1 MPKRKTKSSRHSKGG
16 SIMSYLS
23 KKNIDILVD
32 LASKHLITVNKDL
45 SDSDTEKEIEQAVV
59 NLLREKAQIIVEDAG
74 KKSKTDSWRTDIINS
89 GSSTISTQPP
99 IGLYSK
105 N

>member
-1 MPKRKTKSSRHSKGG
+1 
-16 SIMSYLS
+16 MSYLS